1 MNSIENG
8 TQLTAKIVRKYVGH
22 HKLAVNQL
30 SDLIASIHQAIG
42 QLGRPAA
49 PEEVRTPAVS
59 VRRSVQN
66 DLVICLNCGYRGKT
80 LRRHIRVRHGLSRD
94 EYRKRWGLK
103 SSHPL
108 TAPAY
113 SERRSAMAKGLGL
126 GRGAPTETAP
136 PATPAQAPAPVE
148 AEAKPAPRRGARREA
163 KSAAVV
169 SNPVVEA
176 KPTRTRR
183 SRRAA
188 QPEKNVSPTVEP

>member
-22 HKLAVNQL
+22 HKLAANQL
-30 SDLIASIHQAIG
+30 SDLITSIHQAIG

-94 EYRKRWGLK
+94 EYRRRWGLK
-103 SSHPL
+103 S
-108 TAPAY
+108 
-113 SERRSAMAKGLGL
+113 RSSAHGSSLFGAAVGNGEGTRARTQGSDRDGSARDASPGTGS
-126 GRGAPTETAP
+126 GRG
-136 PATPAQAPAPVE
+136 
-148 AEAKPAPRRGARREA
+148 RG
-163 KSAAVV
+163 
-169 SNPVVEA
+169 
-176 KPTRTRR
+176 
-183 SRRAA
+183 
-188 QPEKNVSPTVEP
+188 